1 MSSENVDLVRRLLDV
16 YNERSF
22 AENADLID
30 PDIVWD
36 VSRVQFPDA
45 ASYTGRAELGKFVE
59 TWEEGFEAEH
69 VDAQEIVDAGERIV
83 VMVHHR
89 GRGKISKIEIDQRFA
104 MVWTL
109 RAGRAVRMDMYP
121 TREEALEAV
130 DAQEQPV
137 SREGSDLD

>member
-1 MSSENVDLVRRLLDV
+1 MSKENVELVRKLLEV

-22 AENADLID
+22 EENVDLID

-36 VSRVQFPDA
+36 MSRVELPDGT
-45 ASYTGRAELGKFVE
+45 SYTGPWEFRNFFNA
-59 TWEEGFEAEH
+59 WEEGFASEHMEAE
-69 VDAQEIVDAGERIV
+69 EMLDAGDRVV

-89 GRGKISKIEIDQRFA
+89 GRGRLSGIEVDQRFA

-130 DAQEQPV
+130 GLSE
-137 SREGSDLD
+137 